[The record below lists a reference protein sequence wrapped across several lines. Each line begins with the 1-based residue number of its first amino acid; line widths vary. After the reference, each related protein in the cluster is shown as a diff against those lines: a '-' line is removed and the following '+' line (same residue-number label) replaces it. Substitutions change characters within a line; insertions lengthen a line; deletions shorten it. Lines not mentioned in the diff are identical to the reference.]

1 MPNQSTTIVDVV
13 LVVLSLVALGLVVLA
28 MLWRR
33 WRARRA
39 AAQLHASATAELQLP
54 LSPEQEQ
61 AVRARIAELERQ
73 QAAPANGHTA
83 PATSQAAEPALEA
96 GDWIAA
102 LAGALHLLVIGHSR
116 GGKTTLIHD
125 LAQRRRQ
132 GGERV
137 IVCDLD
143 AAKGQWPGCE
153 VHGYANDVKAVRG
166 ALGVVGAEW
175 ERRNSLRAAGVRSFD
190 PLTLIVDEYAD
201 VAEEARELV
210 ERILRRG
217 GKLDIHLV
225 IGVQDKQVKTMGFE
239 GQGDLRKNFAYVV
252 EVRRDAAGRRWAAL
266 QENGEGPATTYAV
279 PNLLDP
285 ESLIEPPTFDADR
298 LLAQLFTDPQPQPQ
312 PPSHAPNGAAE
323 ASVSTPASA
332 PAEPASAV
340 AAWESEVAWVCP
352 DNGRAATKGQV
363 MELLRAARTEPAIVK
378 ELWQIDG
385 TAGARYK
392 AALDVVARIRA
403 AALTGTLVEQ
413 A

>member
-13 LVVLSLVALGLVVLA
+13 LVVLALVALALVALA

-33 WRARRA
+33 WREHRA
-39 AAQLHASATAELQLP
+39 SGQLLASAMAGLQLP
-54 LSPEQEQ
+54 LSPEQER
-61 AVRARIAELERQ
+61 AVRQRIAELEGQ
-73 QAAPANGHTA
+73 QVAPANGQAVMAAITTA
-83 PATSQAAEPALEA
+83 AV
-96 GDWIAA
+96 DWIGA
-102 LAGALHLLVIGHSR
+102 LVGALHLLVIGHSR

-132 GGERV
+132 RGERV

-143 AAKGQWPGCE
+143 AARGQWPGCE
-153 VHGYANDVKAVRG
+153 VHGYANDIKAVRA
-166 ALGVVGAEW
+166 ALSIVGAEW
-175 ERRNSLRAAGVRSFD
+175 ERRNSLRAAGVRAFD
-190 PLTLIVDEYAD
+190 RLTLIIDEYAD
-201 VAEEARELV
+201 VAEDARELV

-217 GKLDIHLV
+217 GKLEIRLV
-225 IGVQDKQVKTMGFE
+225 VGVQDKQVKTMGFE

-252 EVRRDAAGRRWAAL
+252 EVRRDAAGRRWASL

-279 PNLLDP
+279 PMLPDP
-285 ESLIEPPTFDADR
+285 EALIEPPTLDADR
-298 LLAQLFTDPQPQPQ
+298 LLKQLFADPQPQPQ
-312 PPSHAPNGAAE
+312 PPSSAPNGAAD
-323 ASVSTPASA
+323 ASASTPASA
-332 PAEPASAV
+332 PAEPAPTAPS
-340 AAWESEVAWVCP
+340 WESEVAWVCP
-352 DNGRAATKGQV
+352 DNGRSATKGQV

-403 AALTGTLVEQ
+403 AALTGVIAET